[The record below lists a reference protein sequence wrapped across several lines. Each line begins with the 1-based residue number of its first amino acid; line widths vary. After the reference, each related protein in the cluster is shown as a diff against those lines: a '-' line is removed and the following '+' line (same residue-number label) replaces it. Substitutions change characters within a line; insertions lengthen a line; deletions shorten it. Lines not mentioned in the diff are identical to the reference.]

1 MSKEKCWVFDGENYS
16 HGETLRQ
23 AKADLIFKLSNRDTS
38 QYENLTT
45 ESVITYADAVQQ
57 ATLIRQ
63 KNNKDEKR
71 VKNKSI

>member
-57 ATLIRQ
+57 STPNTPKKTI
-63 KNNKDEKR
+63 KIIKINK
-71 VKNKSI
+71 